1 MDTKYLG
8 DEEVIKD
15 MIDLWKN
22 IKEMTP
28 FLLELKG

>member
-8 DEEVIKD
+8 DKEVIKD